1 MALASRRYGRSRDTA
16 YYWPGFVD
24 AMAQLL
30 LVITFMLSV
39 FMIAQFLLARQ
50 ITGQDTV
57 LSRLRAQIAELTN
70 QLALQKANKQELE
83 ITLSAITNDLKA
95 ARAQTARLQGLF
107 DEQQNQTGSASARLA
122 TLQGEITRQK
132 SLASDALAQVELL
145 NQQISALRRQ
155 IAALNEALQAAE
167 ARDENSKTVIADLGR
182 RLNAALAQRV
192 QELTRYRSEFFGRLR
207 RILAN
212 RSDIR
217 VVGDRFVFQ
226 SEVLFPKGSADISPA
241 GQQEL
246 AKLGDAVKQLEGEIP
261 PDIEWVLRVD
271 GHTDNDPINTPQF
284 PSNWELSMGRAIAVV
299 RYLISIGVSPKHLMA
314 AGFGEYQPIDTGDT
328 PEAKARNRRIELKLT
343 QR

>member
-132 SLASDALAQVELL
+132 SLASDALAKVELL
-145 NQQISALRRQ
+145 NQQSPPYAARSPRSMRHWKRPKRATELQDDRRSRPPPQCRAGPAGAGAHALSLGILRPLAPHPRQ
-155 IAALNEALQAAE
+155 SH
-167 ARDENSKTVIADLGR
+167 RYPRGR
-182 RLNAALAQRV
+182 RPLRV
-192 QELTRYRSEFFGRLR
+192 PVRSAVPRAPADSAR
-207 RILAN
+207 R
-212 RSDIR
+212 
-217 VVGDRFVFQ
+217 
-226 SEVLFPKGSADISPA
+226 PA
-241 GQQEL
+241 R
-246 AKLGDAVKQLEGEIP
+246 ARRAGDADHSSKARSRP
-261 PDIEWVLRVD
+261 TSNWVLRVD
-271 GHTDNDPINTPQF
+271 GHTDNGPISTPQF
-284 PSNWELSMGRAIAVV
+284 PSNWELSTARAIAVV
-299 RYLISIGVSPKHLMA
+299 RI
-314 AGFGEYQPIDTGDT
+314 
-328 PEAKARNRRIELKLT
+328 
-343 QR
+343 

>member
-107 DEQQNQTGSASARLA
+107 DEQQTRRARPAPASQPCRARSR
-122 TLQGEITRQK
+122 G
-132 SLASDALAQVELL
+132 
-145 NQQISALRRQ
+145 
-155 IAALNEALQAAE
+155 
-167 ARDENSKTVIADLGR
+167 
-182 RLNAALAQRV
+182 
-192 QELTRYRSEFFGRLR
+192 
-207 RILAN
+207 
-212 RSDIR
+212 
-217 VVGDRFVFQ
+217 
-226 SEVLFPKGSADISPA
+226 
-241 GQQEL
+241 
-246 AKLGDAVKQLEGEIP
+246 
-261 PDIEWVLRVD
+261 
-271 GHTDNDPINTPQF
+271 
-284 PSNWELSMGRAIAVV
+284 
-299 RYLISIGVSPKHLMA
+299 
-314 AGFGEYQPIDTGDT
+314 
-328 PEAKARNRRIELKLT
+328 RNRWLPMPSPRWSCSTSRSPPYAVRSPPSTRPCKRPRRAMRT
-343 QR
+343 PRR